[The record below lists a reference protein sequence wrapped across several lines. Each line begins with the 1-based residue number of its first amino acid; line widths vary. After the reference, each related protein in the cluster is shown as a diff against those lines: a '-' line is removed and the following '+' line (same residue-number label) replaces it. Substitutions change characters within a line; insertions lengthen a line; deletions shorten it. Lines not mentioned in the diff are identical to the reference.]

1 MCPFYLAFVAVI
13 VLIIILLTCTCSDS
27 PDVIYI
33 SGFKDKKDKR
43 PTMKEIKAELAKP
56 MTKIKT
62 IFDTLGKKITASPF
76 GDPILSTNPSN
87 DSNTLRHNMIKLSAF
102 DNKDEIAQFADRH
115 HREGFL
121 TQFDTEKLGFQDKH
135 KSGFLTGFD
144 AAKSDNSEGFLTQ
157 FDTEKLGFQNR
168 CQSGFLTGFDT
179 AISDVPS
186 GFQNRCQSGFLT
198 GFDAAKSDNSEGF
211 MAGNTNKLISNINFI
226 PNEFANPN
234 SYWNSGIGGSDLVY
248 A

>member
-33 SGFKDKKDKR
+33 SGFKDKKDTKQ
-43 PTMKEIKAELAKP
+43 TVAEIKKS
-56 MTKIKT
+56 MSNSFDKMKT
-62 IFDTLGKKITASPF
+62 VFNGLGQKKVVSPF
-76 GDPILSTNPSN
+76 SDPILSTAPSN
-87 DSNTLRHNMIKLSAF
+87 DSNTLRNNMIKLSAF
-102 DNKDEIAQFADRH
+102 DNKHEESHFADRH

-121 TQFDTEKLGFQDKH
+121 TQFDTDKLGFQDKH

-157 FDTEKLGFQNR
+157 FDTDKLGFQ
-168 CQSGFLTGFDT
+168 DKYK
-179 AISDVPS
+179 
-186 GFQNRCQSGFLT
+186 SGFLT
-198 GFDAAKSDNSEGF
+198 GFDAAKSDNSEGFLTGFDTAKSDISEGF

-234 SYWNSGIGGSDLVY
+234 DFYGSGIGGSDLAY
-248 A
+248 M